1 MKKILWSLLIVGVFS
16 SNTHAYKVGDK
27 IDADV
32 AKHLKIENYQGIAVV
47 DFFASWCVSCVI
59 ELPLIN
65 KLSKELDLKEAKI
78 IGLGMDEELEEGLAF
93 QKELGLDF
101 FVYND
106 YKQEVVAKFDP
117 IGVPAIYYI
126 KDGIV
131 KKVIFGAVHDIDKVI
146 KADIIKITKGGN

>member
-1 MKKILWSLLIVGVFS
+1 MKKMIWSLFIIAIFN
-16 SNTHAYKVGDK
+16 SNAHAYKVGDK
-27 IDADV
+27 IDDDV
-32 AKHLKIENYQGIAVV
+32 AKKLQIYNYQGVAVV
-47 DFFASWCVSCVI
+47 DFFASWCVSCII

-65 KLSKELDLKEAKI
+65 KLSKELDVKEAKI
-78 IGLGMDEELEEGLAF
+78 VGLGMDEDLAEGLAF
-93 QKELGLDF
+93 QKEMGLDF

-117 IGVPAIYYI
+117 VGVPALYYI

-146 KADIIKITKGGN
+146 KADIIKIIGGK